1 MEPKNADFQTV
12 EYWDRRYADEAFDS
26 DFDWFRKYS
35 DIVDIVHELIPDRT
49 SRILMLGCGN
59 STLSADMYKDGY
71 TNIVNLDYS
80 KVLIEKMQARYP
92 DLDWRVMDIR
102 ELREHA
108 EELGGLDSW
117 DVIIDKGTMD
127 ALMAENA
134 SVWSPSEQVLDNVTR
149 EVDGVLA
156 LLKPRTGV
164 FLYFTFGQPHFRLPH
179 MQRAEWTLSKRVL
192 GDMFHYYLY
201 IGRKH

>member
-1 MEPKNADFQTV
+1 MEPKNADFQTM
-12 EYWDRRYADEAFDS
+12 EYWDRRYMAEPLES

-35 DIVDIVHELIPDRT
+35 DIVDIVHELIPNRA

-59 STLSADMYKDGY
+59 SNMYNDGY
-71 TNIVNLDYS
+71 QNILNLDYS
-80 KVLIEKMQARYP
+80 SVLIEKMRTRAPQMQ
-92 DLDWRVMDIR
+92 WKVMDIR
-102 ELREHA
+102 YLREHA
-108 EELGGLDSW
+108 DQLGGLESW

-134 SVWSPSEQVLDNVTR
+134 SVWNPSDQVLDNVAR

-156 LLKPRTGV
+156 LLKQSTGL

-179 MQRAEWTLSKRVL
+179 MQRPNWTLTKREL

-201 IGRKH
+201 IGQKAVN

>member
-1 MEPKNADFQTV
+1 
-12 EYWDRRYADEAFDS
+12 
-26 DFDWFRKYS
+26 
-35 DIVDIVHELIPDRT
+35 
-49 SRILMLGCGN
+49 
-59 STLSADMYKDGY
+59 
-71 TNIVNLDYS
+71 
-80 KVLIEKMQARYP
+80 MQARYP

-156 LLKPRTGV
+156 YVRYSRSLLKPRTGV